1 MLSERDNTLLSEVGP
16 GKPMG
21 ELFRRFWQPVMISE
35 ELPAPDCT
43 PVAIRILGED
53 LVAFRDT
60 SGKPGVMSAYCPHRH
75 AHLFWGRNEKDGLR
89 CTYHGW
95 KFDTAGNCVDM
106 PNEPVE
112 TNFRDKIKIRAY
124 PTRESGG
131 CIWAYM
137 GPKEHMPADIPHLE
151 WALLPSENV
160 LVTKRLQSNNWA
172 QAVEGGIDS
181 SHISY
186 LHNNSINKPTPS
198 TVDKSPL
205 LTTSMR
211 DFGFVEAAR
220 RRTEDG
226 KHYWRVRPFLVP
238 SSIVIPGGSSPDRN
252 LGGHVWVPVDDH
264 HVWTYTMTW
273 NATRP
278 ITDQERADHLA
289 GFGTHA
295 EVDKDKSRWDLK
307 ISNSW
312 SPIRNIDNNYMIN
325 REQQRMETFTGIK
338 GVGEQDCSIQES
350 MGEIAPRWEEHLG
363 TTDRGIIEFR
373 KLMLQMV
380 RDLMDGKEPTQPHT
394 PDVYLVR
401 STAFTIDPDVDW
413 EAASAEYMKVG
424 V

>member
-1 MLSERDNTLLSEVGP
+1 
-16 GKPMG
+16 
-21 ELFRRFWQPVMISE
+21 
-35 ELPAPDCT
+35 
-43 PVAIRILGED
+43 
-53 LVAFRDT
+53 
-60 SGKPGVMSAYCPHRH
+60 
-75 AHLFWGRNEKDGLR
+75 
-89 CTYHGW
+89 
-95 KFDTAGNCVDM
+95 M
-106 PNEPVE
+106 P
-112 TNFRDKIKIRAY
+112 
-124 PTRESGG
+124 S
-131 CIWAYM
+131 
-137 GPKEHMPADIPHLE
+137 DIPHLE
-151 WALLPSENV
+151 WALLPQENV

-186 LHNNSINKPTPS
+186 LHNNTMSKITPS
-198 TVDKSPL
+198 TVDKAPL

-252 LGGHVWVPVDDH
+252 LGGHVWVPVDDE

-278 ITDQERADHLA
+278 LTQAEIDSQLA

-295 EVDKDKSRWDLK
+295 EVDKNKSRWDLK

-312 SPIRNIDNNYMIN
+312 SPIRNIDNNYMIDRDHQ
-325 REQQRMETFTGIK
+325 REESFTGIK
-338 GVGEQDCSIQES
+338 GIGEQDCSIQES
-350 MGEIAPRWEEHLG
+350 MGEVAPRWEEHLG

-380 RDLMDGKEPTQPHT
+380 RDLMAGKEPSQPHR
-394 PDVYLVR
+394 PEVYHVR
-401 STAFTIDPDVDW
+401 STAFTIEPDVDW
-413 EAASAEYMKVG
+413 EAASEEYMKIG